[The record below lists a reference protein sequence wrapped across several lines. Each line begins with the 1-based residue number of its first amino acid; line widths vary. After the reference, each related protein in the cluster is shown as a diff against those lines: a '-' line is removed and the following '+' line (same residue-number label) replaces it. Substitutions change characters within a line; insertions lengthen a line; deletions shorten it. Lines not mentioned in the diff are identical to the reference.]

1 MDATIVMGKQGR
13 VVIPAEIRQQLGL
26 APGDHLHLHLAGTR
40 LVIERPQDA
49 VRELR
54 RVASAVAPTRSL
66 VEELLAER
74 RVAAALE

>member
-1 MDATIVMGKQGR
+1 
-13 VVIPAEIRQQLGL
+13 
-26 APGDHLHLHLAGTR
+26 
-40 LVIERPQDA
+40 VIERPQDA

-54 RVASAVAPTRSL
+54 QVASAVSPTRSL